1 MPQVLNGILT
11 TADLKT
17 ATGYERSADVERC
30 LRDQGVRFYW
40 GKEGPWTTVDL
51 INAASGL
58 QHAANQTM
66 RPLGADDV

>member
-1 MPQVLNGILT
+1 MLTGILT
-11 TADLKT
+11 TADLKV
-17 ATGYERSADVERC
+17 ATGYDRPADVERC

-58 QHAANQTM
+58 QQAANQTM
-66 RPLGADDV
+66 RPLGPDDV